1 LNGQLISPA
10 SNVFLCLSGLLTS
23 NQTANL
29 LDLDQV
35 EEIQAN
41 AAEALAN
48 ITKVGYTISCAL
60 YAAEFAV

>member
-1 LNGQLISPA
+1 VA
-10 SNVFLCLSGLLTS
+10 GLLTS

-48 ITKVGYTISCAL
+48 ITKVGYTISCAF
-60 YAAEFAV
+60 YAAQFAV